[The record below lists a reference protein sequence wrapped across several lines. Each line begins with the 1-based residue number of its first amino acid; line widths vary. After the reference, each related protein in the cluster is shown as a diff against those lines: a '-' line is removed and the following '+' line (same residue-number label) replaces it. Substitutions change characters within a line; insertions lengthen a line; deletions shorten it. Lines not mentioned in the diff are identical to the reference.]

1 MLVAKLGNHLNNCV
15 NVFRTSADL
24 QNEIYTVNSERKDII
39 HSEIYRK
46 SHLQFNFELMSTVFP
61 WIVKNLE
68 DSEKISFLL
77 GIRYGTVNISVLSPK
92 YVF

>member
-15 NVFRTSADL
+15 NVFKISTDL
-24 QNEIYTVNSERKDII
+24 QNQMYTAHSKRKDIS

-46 SHLQFNFELMSTVFP
+46 SHLQFNFELMNTIFP

-77 GIRYGTVNISVLSPK
+77 GIRYGTVNNDS
-92 YVF
+92 F